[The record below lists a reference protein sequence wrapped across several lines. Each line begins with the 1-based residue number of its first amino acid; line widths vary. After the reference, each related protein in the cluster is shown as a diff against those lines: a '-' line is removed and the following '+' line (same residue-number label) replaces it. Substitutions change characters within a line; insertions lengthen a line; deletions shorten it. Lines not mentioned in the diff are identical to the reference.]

1 MKKKPMRGTGGPK
14 RQDLPDDPEQS
25 KRFEDKARE
34 LGVDESGKEFEKAM
48 ETLSQQSPLRKSK

>member
-1 MKKKPMRGTGGPK
+1 MRGTGGPK